1 MMKKIFKSL
10 ALVLLIFNFNLSL
23 ADDHLS
29 DKDLIK
35 SLKQKISEF
44 DVKPFKKKSLFQKN
58 VEYIKILKSQLSD
71 LEKEK
76 EKKDK
81 IKAATAE
88 LEREIIALGGRPL
101 TEGQDPIETDEVILS
116 LKKQLEEIK
125 AIKAEEKKAKE
136 KAAAE
141 EKKAKEKAA
150 AIALEK
156 KQIKAAKKELIKE
169 IEALGAKPVTETDPI
184 DENDEIIAL
193 RRQLEE
199 IKKTKDKLKADAEKD
214 ERIDEAK
221 KELIKE
227 IEALGAKPVT
237 STQDIDQDKEI
248 IALKKQLDEIRAYK
262 EDQKQKEIADAEK
275 KKTEEEFQENRNE
288 LINKVKNEIIKLG
301 GTPVLEFEVTNQDQY
316 VEALKKQI
324 DEIKALKEKEEK
336 EIQQSIPEWFIML
349 PSGSEEVMYVRGT
362 AISDDLQLSI
372 DAATN
377 AGLRELG
384 KKMNTRLASKTKE
397 TVRQAN
403 IGEKVSSKTEMN
415 RISTIVVKEVTVKGY
430 EVVETKMVSLD
441 NGNYRTFILLKY
453 QIGLAYKNYIDQLKK
468 SDVLKADFK
477 KIENTQA
484 FKELELYV
492 SEFSGA

>member
-1 MMKKIFKSL
+1 MKKILKG
-10 ALVLLIFNFNLSL
+10 LVLILIVFNFNITL
-23 ADDHLS
+23 ADNHLS

-35 SLKQKISEF
+35 NLKEKISKF
-44 DVKPFKKKSLFQKN
+44 DVKPLKKKSMFQRN
-58 VEYIKILKSQLSD
+58 EEYIKILKSQLSD

-76 EKKDK
+76 ERKDK
-81 IKAATAE
+81 IRAATAE
-88 LEREIIALGGRPL
+88 LEREIISLGGRPL
-101 TEGQDPIETDEVILS
+101 TEGQDPTETDEVILA

-125 AIKAEEKKAKE
+125 AMKAEEKKAKE
-136 KAAAE
+136 KAAAL
-141 EKKAKEKAA
+141 
-150 AIALEK
+150 ALEK

-169 IEALGAKPVTETDPI
+169 IEALGVKPITETDPI

-193 RRQLEE
+193 RKQLEE
-199 IKKTKDKLKADAEKD
+199 IKKTKDKLKADAEKE

-227 IEALGAKPVT
+227 IESLGEKPVT
-237 STQDIDQDKEI
+237 STQDIDQDDEI

-262 EDQKQKEIADAEK
+262 DGKKAEQ
-275 KKTEEEFQENRNE
+275 ELQENRNE
-288 LINKVKNEIIKLG
+288 LINKVKSEIIELG

-316 VEALKKQI
+316 VDALKKQI
-324 DEIKALKEKEEK
+324 EEIKALKAKEEK

-453 QIGLAYKNYIDQLKK
+453 PIGLAYRNYIDQLQK

-477 KIENTQA
+477 KIKNTQA
-484 FKELELYV
+484 YKELELYV

>member
-1 MMKKIFKSL
+1 MKKILKSL

-23 ADDHLS
+23 ADNHLS

-44 DVKPFKKKSLFQKN
+44 NVKPFKKKSLFQKN
-58 VEYIKILKSQLSD
+58 VEYIEILKSQLSD

-81 IKAATAE
+81 IRAATAE

-101 TEGQDPIETDEVILS
+101 TEGQDPLETDEVILS

-125 AIKAEEKKAKE
+125 AIK
-136 KAAAE
+136 AE

-193 RRQLEE
+193 RKQLEE
-199 IKKTKDKLKADAEKD
+199 IKKTKDKLKADAEKE

-227 IEALGAKPVT
+227 IEALGAKPIT
-237 STQDIDQDKEI
+237 STQDIDQDEEI
-248 IALKKQLDEIRAYK
+248 IALKKQLEEIRAYK

>member
-1 MMKKIFKSL
+1 MKKIFKSL

-125 AIKAEEKKAKE
+125 AIK
-136 KAAAE
+136 AE

>member
-1 MMKKIFKSL
+1 MRKLFKKII
-10 ALVLLIFNFNLSL
+10 LVLIVLNFASFSF

-35 SLKQKISEF
+35 NLKEKISEF
-44 DVKPFKKKSLFQKN
+44 DVKPFKKKSIFQKN
-58 VEYIKILKSQLSD
+58 EEYIKILESQLSD

-81 IKAATAE
+81 IRAATAE
-88 LEREIIALGGRPL
+88 LEREIISLGGRPL
-101 TEGQDPIETDEVILS
+101 TEGKDPVEADEVVLA
-116 LKKQLEEIK
+116 LRKQLEEIK
-125 AIKAEEKKAKE
+125 ALKAEEKKSKE
-136 KAAAE
+136 TAAALE
-141 EKKAKEKAA
+141 
-150 AIALEK
+150 LEK
-156 KQIKAAKKELIKE
+156 KQIKKAKKELIKE
-169 IEALGAKPVTETDPI
+169 IEALGEKPVTETNPV
-184 DENDEIIAL
+184 DENEEIIAL
-193 RRQLEE
+193 RKQLEE
-199 IKKTKDKLKADAEKD
+199 IKNTKDKLKADAEKE
-214 ERIDEAK
+214 ERIDNAK

-227 IEALGAKPVT
+227 IEALGEKPIT
-237 STQDIDQDKEI
+237 STQDINQDEEI

-262 EDQKQKEIADAEK
+262 ENK
-275 KKTEEEFQENRNE
+275 KSEQEFQESRNE
-288 LINKVKNEIIKLG
+288 LINKVKNEIIELG

-324 DEIKALKEKEEK
+324 EEIKAIKAKEEK

-349 PSGSEEVMYVRGT
+349 PSGTEEVMFVRGT

-403 IGEKVSSKTEMN
+403 IGEKVTSKTEMN

-453 QIGLAYKNYIDQLKK
+453 PIGLAYKNYIDQLKK

-477 KIENTQA
+477 KIENTKA

>member
-10 ALVLLIFNFNLSL
+10 ALLLLIFNFNVSL
-23 ADDHLS
+23 ADNHLS

-44 DVKPFKKKSLFQKN
+44 NVKPFKKKSLFQKN
-58 VEYIKILKSQLSD
+58 VEYIEILKTQLSD

-81 IKAATAE
+81 IRAATAE

-101 TEGQDPIETDEVILS
+101 TEGQDPLETDEVILS

-125 AIKAEEKKAKE
+125 AIK
-136 KAAAE
+136 AE

-193 RRQLEE
+193 RKQLEE
-199 IKKTKDKLKADAEKD
+199 IKKTKDKLKADAEKE

-237 STQDIDQDKEI
+237 STQDIDQDEEI

>member
-1 MMKKIFKSL
+1 MKKIFKSL
-10 ALVLLIFNFNLSL
+10 ALILLICNFNISL

-35 SLKQKISEF
+35 NLKQKISEF
-44 DVKPFKKKSLFQKN
+44 DVKPFKKKSLFQKKKD
-58 VEYIKILKSQLSD
+58 YIKILKSQLSD
-71 LEKEK
+71 LKKEK

-81 IKAATAE
+81 LRAATAE

-101 TEGQDPIETDEVILS
+101 TEGQDPLEIDEVILS
-116 LKKQLEEIK
+116 LRKQLEKIK
-125 AIKAEEKKAKE
+125 AIKAK
-136 KAAAE
+136 

-169 IEALGAKPVTETDPI
+169 IEALGAKPITETNPI
-184 DENDEIIAL
+184 DENNEIIAL
-193 RRQLEE
+193 RKQLEE
-199 IKKTKDKLKADAEKD
+199 IKKTKDKLKADAKKEEK
-214 ERIDEAK
+214 IDEAK

-227 IEALGAKPVT
+227 IEALGVKPIT
-237 STQDIDQDKEI
+237 STLDINQDEEI

-262 EDQKQKEIADAEK
+262 ENQKQKEIADAEK

-301 GTPVLEFEVTNQDQY
+301 GTPALEFEVTNQDQY

-397 TVRQAN
+397 TVRQAK

-430 EVVETKMVSLD
+430 EIVETKMVSLD

-453 QIGLAYKNYIDQLKK
+453 QIGLAYKNYIDQLKN

>member
-1 MMKKIFKSL
+1 MMKKILKSL

-44 DVKPFKKKSLFQKN
+44 NVKPFKKKSLFQKN
-58 VEYIKILKSQLSD
+58 VEYIEILKSQLSD

-81 IKAATAE
+81 IRAATAE

-101 TEGQDPIETDEVILS
+101 TEGQDPLETDEVILS

-125 AIKAEEKKAKE
+125 AIK
-136 KAAAE
+136 AE

-193 RRQLEE
+193 RKQLEE
-199 IKKTKDKLKADAEKD
+199 IKKTKDKLKADAEKE

-227 IEALGAKPVT
+227 IEALGAKPIT
-237 STQDIDQDKEI
+237 STQDIDQDEEI

>member
-10 ALVLLIFNFNLSL
+10 ALLLLIFNFNVSL

-44 DVKPFKKKSLFQKN
+44 NVKPFKKKSLFQKN
-58 VEYIKILKSQLSD
+58 VEYIEILKTQLSD

-81 IKAATAE
+81 IRAATAE

-101 TEGQDPIETDEVILS
+101 TEGQDPLETDEVILS

-125 AIKAEEKKAKE
+125 AIK
-136 KAAAE
+136 AE

-193 RRQLEE
+193 RKQLEE
-199 IKKTKDKLKADAEKD
+199 IKKTKDKLKADAEKE

-237 STQDIDQDKEI
+237 STQDIDQDEEI

-262 EDQKQKEIADAEK
+262 EEQKQKEIADAEK

>member
-1 MMKKIFKSL
+1 M
-10 ALVLLIFNFNLSL
+10 
-23 ADDHLS
+23 
-29 DKDLIK
+29 
-35 SLKQKISEF
+35 
-44 DVKPFKKKSLFQKN
+44 
-58 VEYIKILKSQLSD
+58 
-71 LEKEK
+71 
-76 EKKDK
+76 
-81 IKAATAE
+81 
-88 LEREIIALGGRPL
+88 
-101 TEGQDPIETDEVILS
+101 
-116 LKKQLEEIK
+116 
-125 AIKAEEKKAKE
+125 
-136 KAAAE
+136 
-141 EKKAKEKAA
+141 
-150 AIALEK
+150 
-156 KQIKAAKKELIKE
+156 
-169 IEALGAKPVTETDPI
+169 
-184 DENDEIIAL
+184 
-193 RRQLEE
+193 
-199 IKKTKDKLKADAEKD
+199 
-214 ERIDEAK
+214 
-221 KELIKE
+221 
-227 IEALGAKPVT
+227 
-237 STQDIDQDKEI
+237 
-248 IALKKQLDEIRAYK
+248 
-262 EDQKQKEIADAEK
+262 
-275 KKTEEEFQENRNE
+275 
-288 LINKVKNEIIKLG
+288 
-301 GTPVLEFEVTNQDQY
+301 
-316 VEALKKQI
+316 KKQI

>member
-1 MMKKIFKSL
+1 MIKKIFKSL
-10 ALVLLIFNFNLSL
+10 VLILLIFNFNISL

-29 DKDLIK
+29 NKDLIK
-35 SLKQKISEF
+35 NLKQKISEF

-58 VEYIKILKSQLSD
+58 KEYIKILKSQLSD
-71 LEKEK
+71 LKKEK

-81 IKAATAE
+81 LRAATAE

-101 TEGQDPIETDEVILS
+101 TEGQDPLEIDEVILS
-116 LKKQLEEIK
+116 LRKQLEEIK
-125 AIKAEEKKAKE
+125 AIK
-136 KAAAE
+136 AE

-156 KQIKAAKKELIKE
+156 KQIKAAKKELIEE
-169 IEALGAKPVTETDPI
+169 IKALGAKPVTETDPI
-184 DENDEIIAL
+184 DENNEIIAL
-193 RRQLEE
+193 RKQLEE
-199 IKKTKDKLKADAEKD
+199 IKKIKDKLKADKEKG

-227 IEALGAKPVT
+227 IESLGAKPVT

-262 EDQKQKEIADAEK
+262 EDQKQKEIADVEK

-288 LINKVKNEIIKLG
+288 LIDKVKNEIIKLG
-301 GTPVLEFEVTNQDQY
+301 GTPALEFEVTNQDQY

-384 KKMNTRLASKTKE
+384 KKNE
-397 TVRQAN
+397 
-403 IGEKVSSKTEMN
+403 
-415 RISTIVVKEVTVKGY
+415 Y
-430 EVVETKMVSLD
+430 
-441 NGNYRTFILLKY
+441 
-453 QIGLAYKNYIDQLKK
+453 
-468 SDVLKADFK
+468 
-477 KIENTQA
+477 
-484 FKELELYV
+484 
-492 SEFSGA
+492 

>member
-1 MMKKIFKSL
+1 MMKNILKSL
-10 ALVLLIFNFNLSL
+10 SLVLLIFNFNLSR

-44 DVKPFKKKSLFQKN
+44 NVKPFKKKSLFQKN
-58 VEYIKILKSQLSD
+58 VEYIEILKSQLSD

-81 IKAATAE
+81 IRAATAE

-101 TEGQDPIETDEVILS
+101 TEGQDPLETDEVILS

-125 AIKAEEKKAKE
+125 AIK
-136 KAAAE
+136 AE

-193 RRQLEE
+193 RKQLEE
-199 IKKTKDKLKADAEKD
+199 IKKTKDKLKADAEKE

-227 IEALGAKPVT
+227 IEALGAKPIT
-237 STQDIDQDKEI
+237 STQDIDQDEEI
-248 IALKKQLDEIRAYK
+248 IALKKQLDEIKAYK

-336 EIQQSIPEWFIML
+336 EIQQSIPEWFIIL

-415 RISTIVVKEVTVKGY
+415 RISTIVVKEGTVKGY

>member
-1 MMKKIFKSL
+1 MKKIFK
-10 ALVLLIFNFNLSL
+10 VLILILIVFNFNITL
-23 ADDHLS
+23 ADNHLS

-35 SLKQKISEF
+35 DLKEKISKF
-44 DVKPFKKKSLFQKN
+44 DVKPLKKKSMFQRN
-58 VEYIKILKSQLSD
+58 EEYIKILKSQLSD

-76 EKKDK
+76 ERKDK
-81 IKAATAE
+81 IRAATAE
-88 LEREIIALGGRPL
+88 LEREIISLGGRPL
-101 TEGQDPIETDEVILS
+101 TEGQDPTETDEVILA
-116 LKKQLEEIK
+116 LKKQLEEIR
-125 AIKAEEKKAKE
+125 AMKAEEKKAKE
-136 KAAAE
+136 KAAAL
-141 EKKAKEKAA
+141 
-150 AIALEK
+150 ALEK

-169 IEALGAKPVTETDPI
+169 IEALGVKPITETDPI

-193 RRQLEE
+193 RKQLEE
-199 IKKTKDKLKADAEKD
+199 IKKTKDKLKADAEKE

-227 IEALGAKPVT
+227 IESLGEKPVT
-237 STQDIDQDKEI
+237 STQDIDQDDEI

-262 EDQKQKEIADAEK
+262 DGKKAEQ
-275 KKTEEEFQENRNE
+275 ELQENRNE
-288 LINKVKNEIIKLG
+288 LINKVKSEIIELG

-316 VEALKKQI
+316 VDALKKQI
-324 DEIKALKEKEEK
+324 EEIKALKAKEEK

-453 QIGLAYKNYIDQLKK
+453 PIGLAYRNYIDQLQK

-477 KIENTQA
+477 KIKNTQA
-484 FKELELYV
+484 YKELELYV

>member
-1 MMKKIFKSL
+1 MIKKIFKSL

-44 DVKPFKKKSLFQKN
+44 NVKPFKKKSLFQKN
-58 VEYIKILKSQLSD
+58 VEYIEILKSQLSD

-81 IKAATAE
+81 IRAATAE

-101 TEGQDPIETDEVILS
+101 TEGQDPLETDEVILS

-125 AIKAEEKKAKE
+125 AIK
-136 KAAAE
+136 AE

-193 RRQLEE
+193 RKQLEE
-199 IKKTKDKLKADAEKD
+199 IKKTKDKLKADAEKE

-227 IEALGAKPVT
+227 IEALGAKPIT
-237 STQDIDQDKEI
+237 STQDIDQDEEI

>member
-1 MMKKIFKSL
+1 MMKKVLKSL

-23 ADDHLS
+23 ADNHLS

-44 DVKPFKKKSLFQKN
+44 NVKPFKKKSLFQKN
-58 VEYIKILKSQLSD
+58 VEYIEILKSQLSD

-81 IKAATAE
+81 IRAATAE

-101 TEGQDPIETDEVILS
+101 TEGQDPLETDEVILS

-125 AIKAEEKKAKE
+125 AIK
-136 KAAAE
+136 AE

-193 RRQLEE
+193 RKQLEE
-199 IKKTKDKLKADAEKD
+199 IKKTKDKLKADAEKE

-237 STQDIDQDKEI
+237 STQDIDQDEEI

>member
-1 MMKKIFKSL
+1 MMKKIFKN
-10 ALVLLIFNFNLSL
+10 LVLILLILNFNISL

-29 DKDLIK
+29 NKDLIK
-35 SLKQKISEF
+35 DLKQKITEF
-44 DVKPFKKKSLFQKN
+44 DVKPFKKKSLFQKS
-58 VEYIKILKSQLSD
+58 EKYIEILKSQLSD
-71 LEKEK
+71 LKKEK

-81 IKAATAE
+81 IRALTNE

-101 TEGQDPIETDEVILS
+101 TEGQDPSETDEVILS
-116 LKKQLEEIK
+116 LRKQLEEIK
-125 AIKAEEKKAKE
+125 AIK
-136 KAAAE
+136 AE

-169 IEALGAKPVTETDPI
+169 IKALGVKPVTETNPI
-184 DENDEIIAL
+184 DENNEIIAL
-193 RRQLEE
+193 RKQLEE
-199 IKKTKDKLKADAEKD
+199 IKKTKDKLKADAEKE

-221 KELIKE
+221 EELIKE
-227 IEALGAKPVT
+227 IEALGAKPIT
-237 STQDIDQDKEI
+237 STQDIDQDEEI

-301 GTPVLEFEVTNQDQY
+301 GTPALEFEVTNQDQY

-492 SEFSGA
+492 AEFSGA

>member
-10 ALVLLIFNFNLSL
+10 ALLLLIFNFNVSL

-44 DVKPFKKKSLFQKN
+44 NVKPFKKKSLFQKN
-58 VEYIKILKSQLSD
+58 VEYIEILKSQLSD

-81 IKAATAE
+81 IRAATAE

-101 TEGQDPIETDEVILS
+101 TEGQDPLETDEVILS

-125 AIKAEEKKAKE
+125 AIK
-136 KAAAE
+136 AE

-193 RRQLEE
+193 RKQLEE
-199 IKKTKDKLKADAEKD
+199 IKKTKDKLKADAEKE

-237 STQDIDQDKEI
+237 STQDIDQDEEI

>member
-1 MMKKIFKSL
+1 MMKKVLKSL

-44 DVKPFKKKSLFQKN
+44 NVKPFKKKSLFQKN
-58 VEYIKILKSQLSD
+58 VEYIEILKSQLSD

-81 IKAATAE
+81 IRAATAE

-101 TEGQDPIETDEVILS
+101 TEGQDPLETDEVILS

-125 AIKAEEKKAKE
+125 AIK
-136 KAAAE
+136 AE

-193 RRQLEE
+193 RKQLEE
-199 IKKTKDKLKADAEKD
+199 IKKTKDKLKADAEKE

-227 IEALGAKPVT
+227 IEALGAKPIT
-237 STQDIDQDKEI
+237 STQDIDQDEEI
-248 IALKKQLDEIRAYK
+248 IALKKQLEEIRAYK

-477 KIENTQA
+477 KIKNTQA

>member
-1 MMKKIFKSL
+1 MMKKILKSL

-44 DVKPFKKKSLFQKN
+44 NVKPFKKKSLFQKN
-58 VEYIKILKSQLSD
+58 VEYIEILKSQLSD

-81 IKAATAE
+81 IRAATAE

-101 TEGQDPIETDEVILS
+101 TEGQDPLETDEVILS

-125 AIKAEEKKAKE
+125 AIK
-136 KAAAE
+136 AE

-193 RRQLEE
+193 RKQLEE
-199 IKKTKDKLKADAEKD
+199 IKKTKDKLKADAEKE

-227 IEALGAKPVT
+227 IEALGAKPIT
-237 STQDIDQDKEI
+237 STQDIDQDEEI
-248 IALKKQLDEIRAYK
+248 IALKKQLDEIKAYK

-336 EIQQSIPEWFIML
+336 EIQQSIPEWFIIL

>member
-1 MMKKIFKSL
+1 MIKKILKSL
-10 ALVLLIFNFNLSL
+10 ALLLLIFNFNLSL

-44 DVKPFKKKSLFQKN
+44 DVKPFKKKSLLQKN
-58 VEYIKILKSQLSD
+58 VEYIEILKSQLSD

-76 EKKDK
+76 KKKDK
-81 IKAATAE
+81 IRAATAE

-101 TEGQDPIETDEVILS
+101 TEGQDPLETDEVILS
-116 LKKQLEEIK
+116 LRKQLEEIK
-125 AIKAEEKKAKE
+125 AIK
-136 KAAAE
+136 AE

-193 RRQLEE
+193 RKQLEE
-199 IKKTKDKLKADAEKD
+199 IKKTKDKLKADAEKE

-237 STQDIDQDKEI
+237 STQDIDQDEEI

-336 EIQQSIPEWFIML
+336 EIQQSIPEWFIIL

>member
-1 MMKKIFKSL
+1 MKKILKG
-10 ALVLLIFNFNLSL
+10 LVLILIVFNFNITL
-23 ADDHLS
+23 ADNHLS

-35 SLKQKISEF
+35 DLKEKISKF
-44 DVKPFKKKSLFQKN
+44 DVKPLKKKSMFQRN
-58 VEYIKILKSQLSD
+58 EEYIKILKSQLSD

-76 EKKDK
+76 ERKDK
-81 IKAATAE
+81 IRAATAE
-88 LEREIIALGGRPL
+88 LEREIISLGGRPL
-101 TEGQDPIETDEVILS
+101 TEGQDPTETDEVILA
-116 LKKQLEEIK
+116 LKKQLEEIR
-125 AIKAEEKKAKE
+125 AMKAEEKKAKE
-136 KAAAE
+136 KAAAL
-141 EKKAKEKAA
+141 
-150 AIALEK
+150 ALEK

-169 IEALGAKPVTETDPI
+169 IEALGVKPITETDPI

-193 RRQLEE
+193 RKQLEE
-199 IKKTKDKLKADAEKD
+199 IKKTKDKLKADAEKE

-227 IEALGAKPVT
+227 IESLGEKPVT
-237 STQDIDQDKEI
+237 STQDIDQDDEI

-262 EDQKQKEIADAEK
+262 DGKKAEQ
-275 KKTEEEFQENRNE
+275 ELQENRNE
-288 LINKVKNEIIKLG
+288 LINKVKSEIIELG

-316 VEALKKQI
+316 VDALKKQI
-324 DEIKALKEKEEK
+324 EEIKALKAKEEK

-453 QIGLAYKNYIDQLKK
+453 PIGLAYRNYIDQLQK

-477 KIENTQA
+477 KIKNTQA
-484 FKELELYV
+484 YKELELYV

>member
-1 MMKKIFKSL
+1 MNKILKNLILILIVLNFSSL
-10 ALVLLIFNFNLSL
+10 SFAN
-23 ADDHLS
+23 DHLS
-29 DKDLIK
+29 EKDLIK
-35 SLKQKISEF
+35 KLKEEISEF
-44 DVKPFKKKSLFQKN
+44 NVKPFKKKSIFQKN
-58 VEYIKILKSQLSD
+58 DEYIKLLKSQLLD

-81 IKAATAE
+81 IRAATAE
-88 LEREIIALGGRPL
+88 LEREIISLGGRPL
-101 TEGQDPIETDEVILS
+101 TEGKDPVETDEIILA
-116 LKKQLEEIK
+116 LRKQLEEIK
-125 AIKAEEKKAKE
+125 ALKAEEKKSKE
-136 KAAAE
+136 TAAALE
-141 EKKAKEKAA
+141 
-150 AIALEK
+150 LEK
-156 KQIKAAKKELIKE
+156 KQIKKAKKELIKE
-169 IEALGAKPVTETDPI
+169 IEALGEKPVTETNPV
-184 DENDEIIAL
+184 DENEEIIAL
-193 RRQLEE
+193 RKQLEE
-199 IKKTKDKLKADAEKD
+199 IKNTKDKLKADAEKE
-214 ERIDEAK
+214 ERIDNAK

-227 IEALGAKPVT
+227 IEALGEKPIT
-237 STQDIDQDKEI
+237 STQDINQDEEI

-262 EDQKQKEIADAEK
+262 ENK
-275 KKTEEEFQENRNE
+275 KSEQEFQENRNE
-288 LINKVKNEIIKLG
+288 LINKVKNEIIELG

-316 VEALKKQI
+316 VDALKKQI
-324 DEIKALKEKEEK
+324 EEIKAIKAKEEK

-349 PSGSEEVMYVRGT
+349 PSGSEEVMFVRGT

-403 IGEKVSSKTEMN
+403 IGEKVTSKTEMN

-453 QIGLAYKNYIDQLKK
+453 PIGLAYKNYINQLKE

-477 KIENTQA
+477 KIENTKA

>member
-1 MMKKIFKSL
+1 MMKKVLKSL

-23 ADDHLS
+23 ADNHLS

-44 DVKPFKKKSLFQKN
+44 NVKPFKKKSLFQKN
-58 VEYIKILKSQLSD
+58 VEYIEILKSQLSD

-81 IKAATAE
+81 IRAATAE

-101 TEGQDPIETDEVILS
+101 TEGQDPLETDEVILS

-125 AIKAEEKKAKE
+125 AIK
-136 KAAAE
+136 AE

-193 RRQLEE
+193 RKQLEE
-199 IKKTKDKLKADAEKD
+199 IKKTKDKLKADAEKE

-227 IEALGAKPVT
+227 IEALGAKPIT
-237 STQDIDQDKEI
+237 STQDIDQDEEI
-248 IALKKQLDEIRAYK
+248 IALKKQLEEIRAYK

>member
-1 MMKKIFKSL
+1 MMKKALKSL

-35 SLKQKISEF
+35 SLRQKISEF
-44 DVKPFKKKSLFQKN
+44 NVKPFKKKSLFQKN
-58 VEYIKILKSQLSD
+58 VEYIEILKTQLSD

-81 IKAATAE
+81 IRAATAE

-101 TEGQDPIETDEVILS
+101 TEGQDPLETDEVILS

-125 AIKAEEKKAKE
+125 AIK
-136 KAAAE
+136 AE

-193 RRQLEE
+193 RKQLEE
-199 IKKTKDKLKADAEKD
+199 IKKTKDKLKADAEKE

-227 IEALGAKPVT
+227 IEALGAKPIT
-237 STQDIDQDKEI
+237 STQDIDQDEEI
-248 IALKKQLDEIRAYK
+248 IALKKQLEEIRAYK

-336 EIQQSIPEWFIML
+336 EIQQSKPEWFIML

>member
-1 MMKKIFKSL
+1 MIKKIFKSL
-10 ALVLLIFNFNLSL
+10 VLILLIFNFNISL

-29 DKDLIK
+29 NKDLIK
-35 SLKQKISEF
+35 NLKQKISEF

-58 VEYIKILKSQLSD
+58 KEYIKILKSQLSD
-71 LEKEK
+71 LKKEK

-81 IKAATAE
+81 LRAATAE

-101 TEGQDPIETDEVILS
+101 TEGQDPLEIDEVILS
-116 LKKQLEEIK
+116 LRKQLEEIK
-125 AIKAEEKKAKE
+125 AIK
-136 KAAAE
+136 AE

-156 KQIKAAKKELIKE
+156 KQIKAAKKELIEE
-169 IEALGAKPVTETDPI
+169 IKALGAKPVTETDPI
-184 DENDEIIAL
+184 DENNEIIAL
-193 RRQLEE
+193 RKQLEE
-199 IKKTKDKLKADAEKD
+199 IKKIKDKLKADKEKG

-227 IEALGAKPVT
+227 IESLGAKPVT

-262 EDQKQKEIADAEK
+262 EDQKQKEIADVEK

-288 LINKVKNEIIKLG
+288 LIDKVKNEIIKLG
-301 GTPVLEFEVTNQDQY
+301 GTPALEFEVTNQDQY

-468 SDVLKADFK
+468 SNVLKADFK

>member
-1 MMKKIFKSL
+1 MKKILKG
-10 ALVLLIFNFNLSL
+10 LVLILIVFNFNITL
-23 ADDHLS
+23 ADNHLS

-35 SLKQKISEF
+35 DLKEKISKF
-44 DVKPFKKKSLFQKN
+44 DVKPLKKKSMFQRN
-58 VEYIKILKSQLSD
+58 EEYIKILKSQLSD

-76 EKKDK
+76 ERKDK
-81 IKAATAE
+81 IRAATAE
-88 LEREIIALGGRPL
+88 LEREIISLGGRPL
-101 TEGQDPIETDEVILS
+101 TEGQDPTETDEVILA

-125 AIKAEEKKAKE
+125 AMKAEEKKAKE
-136 KAAAE
+136 KAAAL
-141 EKKAKEKAA
+141 
-150 AIALEK
+150 ALEK

-169 IEALGAKPVTETDPI
+169 IEALGVKPITETDPI

-193 RRQLEE
+193 RKQLEE
-199 IKKTKDKLKADAEKD
+199 IKKTKDKLKADAEKE

-227 IEALGAKPVT
+227 IESLGEKPVT
-237 STQDIDQDKEI
+237 STQDIDQDDEI

-262 EDQKQKEIADAEK
+262 DGKKAEQ
-275 KKTEEEFQENRNE
+275 ELQENRNE
-288 LINKVKNEIIKLG
+288 LINKVKSEIIELG

-316 VEALKKQI
+316 VDALKKQI
-324 DEIKALKEKEEK
+324 EEIKALKAKEEK

-453 QIGLAYKNYIDQLKK
+453 PIGLAYRNYIDQLQK

-477 KIENTQA
+477 KIKNTQA
-484 FKELELYV
+484 YKELELYV